1 MKSAFWLWVVA
12 LVVTLASA
20 RYQRVTG
27 PTWPVSG
34 VASIGGEQVAYHLE
48 RTHAGADAHRVTV
61 TARNEGTSGLLEWRD
76 AAGAGEWSSVA
87 MTREAAA
94 LAGEIPGHGRGGKVR
109 YRVTLANGGSRVV
122 IPGAGGALLRFR
134 DVVPPAVLI
143 PHILAMFGAML
154 FSTRAGLESLRREPR
169 AEPLVRAT
177 VLLLLVGGIA
187 LGMLVAWYAF
197 RTPWTGFPVGRD
209 ITDSKTLIALVGWIA
224 ALVALGRA
232 RPARAWVVGAAV
244 LTLAVF
250 MIPHSAG

>member
-1 MKSAFWLWVVA
+1 MKSAFWLWVIA
-12 LVVTLASA
+12 LVITLASA

-34 VASIGGEQVAYHLE
+34 VAAIGGEQVAYHLE
-48 RTHAGADAHRVTV
+48 RTHAGADAHRVSIN
-61 TARNEGTSGLLEWRD
+61 ARNQGTSGVLEWREV
-76 AAGAGEWSSVA
+76 AGAGEWNRVS
-87 MTREAAA
+87 MTREGTA
-94 LAGEIPGHGRGGKVR
+94 LVADIPGHGRGGKVR
-109 YRVTLANGGSRVV
+109 YRVTLASGEGQVV
-122 IPGAGGALLRFR
+122 LPGPDGAVLRFR

-154 FSTRAGLESLRREPR
+154 FSTRAGLESLRPAPR
-169 AEPLVRAT
+169 AEPLVQTT
-177 VLLLLVGGIA
+177 VLLLIVGGIV

-224 ALVALGRA
+224 ALVALSRA
-232 RPARAWVVGAAV
+232 RPARVWVIGAAA

-250 MIPHSAG
+250 LIPHSAG